1 MHVKT
6 YLPGGGDAS
15 LGGFGGTEKELL
27 PTIYAGGYHSNTA
40 VGTKASLT
48 VVNANSDTMFQ
59 NIYMGHKA
67 SAGERTAYT
76 GSVELNLDADA
87 KVRDIISAEDTTSAS
102 LVFSGGQNGMD
113 EISISGIKGNANT
126 VLTVK
131 NCAVSGVVTTGI
143 KDIVLEAGGRLDRK
157 SVV

>member
-1 MHVKT
+1 M
-6 YLPGGGDAS
+6 
-15 LGGFGGTEKELL
+15 
-27 PTIYAGGYHSNTA
+27 
-40 VGTKASLT
+40 GTKASLT

-131 NCAVSGVVTTGI
+131 
-143 KDIVLEAGGRLDRK
+143 IVLCQVSLQQGLK
-157 SVV
+157 ILF

>member
-1 MHVKT
+1 M
-6 YLPGGGDAS
+6 
-15 LGGFGGTEKELL
+15 
-27 PTIYAGGYHSNTA
+27 
-40 VGTKASLT
+40 GTKASLT

-113 EISISGIKGNANT
+113 EISISGIKGNSQHGVDCKKL
-126 VLTVK
+126 VL
-131 NCAVSGVVTTGI
+131 CQVSLQQGLKI
-143 KDIVLEAGGRLDRK
+143 LF
-157 SVV
+157 

>member
-1 MHVKT
+1 M
-6 YLPGGGDAS
+6 PGGGDAS

-102 LVFSGGQNGMD
+102 LVFQVDKMERMRSAFQGSKEMP
-113 EISISGIKGNANT
+113 T
-126 VLTVK
+126 R
-131 NCAVSGVVTTGI
+131 C
-143 KDIVLEAGGRLDRK
+143 
-157 SVV
+157 